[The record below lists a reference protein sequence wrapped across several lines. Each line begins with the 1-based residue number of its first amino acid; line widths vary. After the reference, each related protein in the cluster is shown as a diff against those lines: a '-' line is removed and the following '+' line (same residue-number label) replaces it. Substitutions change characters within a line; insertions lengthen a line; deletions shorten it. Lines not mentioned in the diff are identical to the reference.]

1 MKILLVGE
9 YSRLHN
15 SLKEGL
21 NSLNLNVTIIGTGD
35 NFKNFPVDF
44 SIAPKIMTSIKL
56 LRFMNKVFFKLF
68 KCDLQLLEKG
78 IRFYFFL
85 PKLKNYDIVTN
96 VY

>member
-21 NSLNLNVTIIGTGD
+21 NSLNLNVTIVGTGD

-44 SIAPKIMTSIKL
+44 SISPMIVNSFPL
-56 LRFMNKVFFKLF
+56 LKFLNKVFFKLF

-85 PKLKNYDIVTN
+85 PKLK
-96 VY
+96 